1 MRSGSDATA
10 QSVGAP
16 AGTLS
21 DVDSAEGGPLLSEPI
36 RHRQLKQLVQ
46 TAASLP
52 GPKIELTPWDHLGT
66 LGNAASDASA
76 PMDPVRLRALVG
88 QALAALARR
97 VDEVLPRALA
107 RARQAWDKIDDL
119 TIVDEEL
126 AATLAATRGALLAA
140 TGASPQQRAVAL
152 EGLLALDAA
161 RGLAGLAERGFGSL
175 IRLWVRGQDDDLL
188 PQGRPFLDL
197 GAALAEAARAWA

>member
-1 MRSGSDATA
+1 
-10 QSVGAP
+10 
-16 AGTLS
+16 
-21 DVDSAEGGPLLSEPI
+21 LSEPI

-46 TAASLP
+46 TAAALP
-52 GPKIELTPWDHLGT
+52 GPKIELMPWDHLAA
-66 LGNAASDASA
+66 LGDATSDASA
-76 PMDPVRLRALVG
+76 PLDPVRLRVMVG
-88 QALAALARR
+88 QTLAALARR
-97 VDEVLPRALA
+97 IDQVLPGALA

-126 AATLAATRGALLAA
+126 AATLAATRAALVAA
-140 TGASPQQRAVAL
+140 TGGSPQQRAVAL

-161 RGLAGLAERGFGSL
+161 RGLAGLAERGFASL
-175 IRLWVRGQDDDLL
+175 IRLRVRGKDDELL